1 MEFSPTLLAIVPP
14 LLAILLAVIT
24 RQVVLSLFIAVF
36 VGAVMLCGGNLWEGF
51 YSTFFDYILPGF
63 EDTDHQRILALTTFC
78 GGLSL
83 LLEKNGGAQAFANA
97 VSRGA
102 GKTRRGAQV
111 LTWLGGV
118 FVWFSDSTN
127 PVLVGPICRS
137 FTDKVKVSRE
147 KLAYIVDSTTA
158 AVPTLFPISAWGAY
172 IIGLI
177 ATFYTSTGYT
187 GNPQTDF
194 VAGIPYQYYTIG
206 SILMVLIIA
215 VTGWD
220 YGPMKKAE
228 DRALLTGKLYRD
240 GAEIRREIEQ
250 EDLPEGAKPSIW
262 NMLVPVIVLLV
273 FIFVGLFYTGDI
285 KTNGF
290 FGAAGRRQLP
300 ACAGYRLHSGFHRC
314 HHHGHDQQGLEL
326 QEGPEHLHRG
336 LHGHDGGPD
345 DPHAG
350 LGHRQHLLRLRHFH
364 LDRQHLRELPDP
376 HLYVRYHLHRCLP
389 DLLLHRQLLE
399 RIRHLHPH
407 RRVPGHLHRRPRRH
421 GHRCSAVRRYLRRPL
436 LPHLRHHRH
445 VLHGFLLRPHRPR
458 AHAAALRPDGCRLV
472 SGIGYIVS
480 GLMKGGA
487 FVGLAITL
495 VLICLVSFLL
505 NKHVGRG
512 KDAKAPQDAA

>member
-177 ATFYTSTGYT
+177 ATFYTSTGYNGMVRGGYTAGLDGYLRMDYLPTSAVIRNQDQVVTSGSTVYPRDLVLGRIIDAGYDDT
-187 GNPQTDF
+187 G
-194 VAGIPYQYYTIG
+194 VAKYA
-206 SILMVLIIA
+206 VLEPA
-215 VTGWD
+215 VNVSS
-220 YGPMKKAE
+220 
-228 DRALLTGKLYRD
+228 
-240 GAEIRREIEQ
+240 IEQ
-250 EDLPEGAKPSIW
+250 
-262 NMLVPVIVLLV
+262 VFVITE
-273 FIFVGLFYTGDI
+273 YD
-285 KTNGF
+285 
-290 FGAAGRRQLP
+290 AG
-300 ACAGYRLHSGFHRC
+300 
-314 HHHGHDQQGLEL
+314 
-326 QEGPEHLHRG
+326 
-336 LHGHDGGPD
+336 
-345 DPHAG
+345 
-350 LGHRQHLLRLRHFH
+350 
-364 LDRQHLRELPDP
+364 
-376 HLYVRYHLHRCLP
+376 
-389 DLLLHRQLLE
+389 
-399 RIRHLHPH
+399 
-407 RRVPGHLHRRPRRH
+407 
-421 GHRCSAVRRYLRRPL
+421 
-436 LPHLRHHRH
+436 
-445 VLHGFLLRPHRPR
+445 
-458 AHAAALRPDGCRLV
+458 
-472 SGIGYIVS
+472 
-480 GLMKGGA
+480 
-487 FVGLAITL
+487 
-495 VLICLVSFLL
+495 
-505 NKHVGRG
+505 
-512 KDAKAPQDAA
+512 

>member
-14 LLAILLAVIT
+14 LLAIVLAVIT

-228 DRALLTGKLYRD
+228 DRALLTGKLFRD
-240 GAEIRREIEQ
+240 GAEIRREVEQ
-250 EDLPEGAKPSIW
+250 EELPEGAKPSIW

-285 KTNGF
+285 KTNGI
-290 FGAAGRRQLP
+290 FGALANGSSLRALDT
-300 ACAGYRLHSGFHRC
+300 AFILASISAIIMGMITKVWNFKKALSTFI
-314 HHHGHDQQGLEL
+314 
-326 QEGPEHLHRG
+326 EGCTGMMEVLMILMLAWG
-336 LHGHDGGPD
+336 IGS
-345 DPHAG
+345 
-350 LGHRQHLLRLRHFH
+350 
-364 LDRQHLRELPDP
+364 
-376 HLYVRYHLHRCLP
+376 
-389 DLLLHRQLLE
+389 
-399 RIRHLHPH
+399 I
-407 RRVPGHLHRRPRRH
+407 
-421 GHRCSAVRRYLRRPL
+421 CSAC
-436 LPHLRHHRH
+436 
-445 VLHGFLLRPHRPR
+445 GT
-458 AHAAALRPDGCRLV
+458 
-472 SGIGYIVS
+472 STWIVS
-480 GLMKGGA
+480 TCESFLTPTSMCAIIFIAACLTSFSTGSSWSVFA
-487 FVGLAITL
+487 IFIPIAVSLAIS
-495 VLICLVSFLL
+495 I
-505 NKHVGRG
+505 G
-512 KDAKAPQDAA
+512 AP

>member
-14 LLAILLAVIT
+14 LLAIVLAVIT

-228 DRALLTGKLYRD
+228 DRALLTGKLFRD
-240 GAEIRREIEQ
+240 GAEIRREVLCRQ
-250 EDLPEGAKPSIW
+250 PFFVDY
-262 NMLVPVIVLLV
+262 ML
-273 FIFVGLFYTGDI
+273 
-285 KTNGF
+285 K
-290 FGAAGRRQLP
+290 
-300 ACAGYRLHSGFHRC
+300 
-314 HHHGHDQQGLEL
+314 
-326 QEGPEHLHRG
+326 
-336 LHGHDGGPD
+336 
-345 DPHAG
+345 
-350 LGHRQHLLRLRHFH
+350 
-364 LDRQHLRELPDP
+364 
-376 HLYVRYHLHRCLP
+376 
-389 DLLLHRQLLE
+389 
-399 RIRHLHPH
+399 
-407 RRVPGHLHRRPRRH
+407 
-421 GHRCSAVRRYLRRPL
+421 
-436 LPHLRHHRH
+436 
-445 VLHGFLLRPHRPR
+445 
-458 AHAAALRPDGCRLV
+458 
-472 SGIGYIVS
+472 
-480 GLMKGGA
+480 
-487 FVGLAITL
+487 
-495 VLICLVSFLL
+495 
-505 NKHVGRG
+505 
-512 KDAKAPQDAA
+512 

>member
-14 LLAILLAVIT
+14 LLAIVLAVIT

-187 GNPQTDF
+187 GNLRQTSWP
-194 VAGIPYQYYTIG
+194 VSPISTTPSAPSSCAHHRRHRLGLRPHARRPRTVRC
-206 SILMVLIIA
+206 SPASCSVTAPRSA
-215 VTGWD
+215 V
-220 YGPMKKAE
+220 
-228 DRALLTGKLYRD
+228 RSS
-240 GAEIRREIEQ
+240 RRSFRKV
-250 EDLPEGAKPSIW
+250 PRPSIW

-285 KTNGF
+285 KTNGI
-290 FGAAGRRQLP
+290 FGALANGAAPCGRWIPPSFWLP
-300 ACAGYRLHSGFHRC
+300 SPPSSWA
-314 HHHGHDQQGLEL
+314 
-326 QEGPEHLHRG
+326 
-336 LHGHDGGPD
+336 
-345 DPHAG
+345 
-350 LGHRQHLLRLRHFH
+350 
-364 LDRQHLRELPDP
+364 
-376 HLYVRYHLHRCLP
+376 
-389 DLLLHRQLLE
+389 
-399 RIRHLHPH
+399 
-407 RRVPGHLHRRPRRH
+407 
-421 GHRCSAVRRYLRRPL
+421 
-436 LPHLRHHRH
+436 
-445 VLHGFLLRPHRPR
+445 
-458 AHAAALRPDGCRLV
+458 
-472 SGIGYIVS
+472 
-480 GLMKGGA
+480 
-487 FVGLAITL
+487 
-495 VLICLVSFLL
+495 
-505 NKHVGRG
+505 
-512 KDAKAPQDAA
+512 